1 MKVAP
6 LLSSKLSVVSHSS
19 HSSPPPTKYAWCVLY
34 PMQAVPEKVEKKNF
48 TKIDVN
54 CENCE
59 NYENYETKNERK
71 TNYNK

>member
-6 LLSSKLSVVSHSS
+6 LLSSKLSAVS

-48 TKIDVN
+48 TQIDD
-54 CENCE
+54 NCE
-59 NYENYETKNERK
+59 NYDNYENEIKKNY
-71 TNYNK
+71 NYNK